1 MRKNK
6 FILSL
11 VFLLFI
17 GLTLFAC
24 SNVVEFTDQ
33 NGKLPE
39 EITVELGELC
49 IVPKAQVQSGK
60 EKLDAEY
67 TVTDSQGNEVTVTN
81 GKVVGAVVLWKS
93 RRVTR

>member
-1 MRKNK
+1 MTMRKNK

-11 VFLLFI
+11 VFLLII

-49 IVPKAQVQSGK
+49 IVP
-60 EKLDAEY
+60 
-67 TVTDSQGNEVTVTN
+67 
-81 GKVVGAVVLWKS
+81 
-93 RRVTR
+93 